1 MQVDSFQI
9 RPDRAIAGRASWLS
23 RALIH
28 LLGLWH
34 RWVSPLL
41 GPACR
46 FEPSC
51 SRYTADAI
59 RVYGPRKGL
68 WLGIRRLSRCHPF
81 HEGGLD
87 PLR

>member
-1 MQVDSFQI
+1 MRADSFLM
-9 RPDRAIAGRASWLS
+9 GRDSAAMDQASWLS
-23 RALIH
+23 RGLIH
-28 LLGLWH
+28 LLRLWH

-59 RVYGPRKGL
+59 RLYGPRKGL

>member
-1 MQVDSFQI
+1 MGADSFLI
-9 RPDRAIAGRASWLS
+9 RPNGPIAGQASWLS
-23 RALIH
+23 RVLIH